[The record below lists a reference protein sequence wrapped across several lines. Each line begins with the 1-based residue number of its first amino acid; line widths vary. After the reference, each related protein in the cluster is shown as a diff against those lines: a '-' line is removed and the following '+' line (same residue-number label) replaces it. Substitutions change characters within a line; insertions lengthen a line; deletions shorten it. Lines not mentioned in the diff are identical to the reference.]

1 MSITITP
8 MTTEADMLG
17 KAYVH
22 WQSWQE
28 TYRGLIDDGYLDK
41 VMTLAKCEAI
51 ARRFPQNLW
60 VAKDGERVVGF
71 VGCGAAREGGGDAA
85 CGEVYAIYVLREYQ
99 GRGVGWALMQTAMA
113 QLRGYD
119 RVMLWVLRGNERAI
133 RFYERYGFVLD
144 GEEKD
149 VVIGTPNVELRM
161 TYVRR

>member
-1 MSITITP
+1 MSITIAP

-22 WQSWQE
+22 WKSWQE
-28 TYRGLIDDGYLDK
+28 TYCGLIDDGYLDN
-41 VMTLAKCEAI
+41 VMTLAKCETI

-71 VGCGAAREGGGDAA
+71 VGCGPAQEGDDD
-85 CGEVYAIYVLREYQ
+85 GEVYSIYVLRDYQ
-99 GRGVGWALMQTAMA
+99 GRGVGRALMQTAME
-113 QLRGYD
+113 QLRGYA
-119 RVMLWVLRGNERAI
+119 RVVLWVLRGNERAI
-133 RFYERYGFVLD
+133 HLYRRCGFALD

-161 TYVRR
+161 TCTRP